1 MACNDKQGVFEPI
14 TLPCGRTV
22 ALYEHLAHL
31 FGGPPNRHHLSLY
44 SQWAAF
50 EWGMVITGNVNI
62 SPHHLTLARDLVLP
76 SQHDAAGA
84 EAFRALAKVMRGN
97 GNRLAIMQLNHAG
110 RQSPNVLGGRTPF
123 APPLGPSSI
132 RVGSE
137 HPATTDS
144 QRMPTKG
151 MLASLIN
158 WLMFQF
164 PREMSLDDIDKV
176 VDEFVRGAK
185 LAVDTGFDGVE
196 LHAAHGYLLAQ
207 FMSSKSNQRTDNYS
221 AQGLKLL
228 HRIAD
233 GIRMSVPSDF
243 VLGIKINSADYSSN
257 ETTLVFEHFRTIAS
271 WGLFDFI
278 EISGGDYENPGPA
291 LFTYHRHLSQC
302 SPRTDF
308 ITSRLSSRQ
317 ATFATFSQSAM
328 QIVEG
333 LPKPPLILLT
343 GGLNSPNLLHS
354 VLSSHHAH
362 LLGIGRS
369 AVLRPDIPE
378 ILRACSDWQSNE
390 LFARDPDLQ
399 AGTLRRVFDLL
410 PPIKL
415 IGAGVK
421 MAWYTIGMRRLVGL
435 LQESKC
441 RLRGFPPVDY
451 SAGALRSVIVMW
463 AWFQPELDVIAPNIH
478 RFWLRVIAMIAI
490 GIMLAAAVSLPRPP
504 GLYHHSTPNTFLF
517 LEMLSVRSLIAAC
530 LFLRTFAAPTPEP
543 WKNAP
548 TKCDLTAVEMNLP
561 ANQTALL
568 APMRPPHF
576 VALGLGFQN
585 YTCNPSTSAYSSIGA
600 VALLFDISC
609 MDKAPASTSIQQSAF
624 DAWSRAAPTITL
636 QAVLASVGTN
646 ALLGSHYF
654 VPSPTGT
661 GISPEW
667 DFSVPSHNTS
677 AIVIGTKVG
686 DIPAPNNSTANVDWL
701 AVNGVQGSLA
711 SQVFRIDTVGGQPP
725 TSCAAGSANIS
736 VKYTAKYFLY

>member
-1 MACNDKQGVFEPI
+1 
-14 TLPCGRTV
+14 
-22 ALYEHLAHL
+22 
-31 FGGPPNRHHLSLY
+31 
-44 SQWAAF
+44 
-50 EWGMVITGNVNI
+50 
-62 SPHHLTLARDLVLP
+62 
-76 SQHDAAGA
+76 
-84 EAFRALAKVMRGN
+84 
-97 GNRLAIMQLNHAG
+97 
-110 RQSPNVLGGRTPF
+110 
-123 APPLGPSSI
+123 
-132 RVGSE
+132 
-137 HPATTDS
+137 
-144 QRMPTKG
+144 
-151 MLASLIN
+151 
-158 WLMFQF
+158 
-164 PREMSLDDIDKV
+164 MSLDDIDKV

-207 FMSSKSNQRTDNYS
+207 FMSSKVCSGVIGSGNYLIRHVVEPANRYYS

-278 EISGGDYENPGPA
+278 EISGGDYENP
-291 LFTYHRHLSQC
+291 
-302 SPRTDF
+302 DF

-490 GIMLAAAVSLPRPP
+490 GIMLAAATTRP
-504 GLYHHSTPNTFLF
+504 LSSFHPNTFLF